1 MSNVTSPI
9 RMALMRWA
17 KILQRKPTV
26 KTQVQRPQGDLMEE
40 LHYQGCQDVFL
51 KIDQELLERLKREGR
66 DCCSMEELSD
76 AISEE
81 DAVKLQTE
89 MYNKLQD
96 SMAITSLPANEPIKL
111 DITFNYDFLG
121 ESSEQRDSNN

>member
-9 RMALMRWA
+9 RMALLRWA
-17 KILQRKPTV
+17 KILQRKPTT
-26 KTQVQRPQGDLMEE
+26 KTQSQRPQGDLMEE
-40 LHYQGCQDVFL
+40 LHYQQCQDVAI

-81 DAVKLQTE
+81 DALKLQTE
-89 MYNKLQD
+89 MYNKLCD

-111 DITFNYDFLG
+111 DITFNHDFFG